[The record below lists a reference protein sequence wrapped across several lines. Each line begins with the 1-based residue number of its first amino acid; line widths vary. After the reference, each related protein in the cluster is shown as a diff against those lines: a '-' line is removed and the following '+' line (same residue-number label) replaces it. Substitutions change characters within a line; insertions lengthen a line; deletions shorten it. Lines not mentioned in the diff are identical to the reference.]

1 MKKTEY
7 KIVLVIKKYEHLTIF
22 TTQVL
27 RVLDYLG
34 IWYLNRNVSITV
46 SVCVRERGREGG
58 REGGKE
64 RETTGT
70 ETEISLGITYY
81 MNFCGFYIE
90 VRIAIKK
97 CPGQNLSIVE

>member
-34 IWYLNRNVSITV
+34 I
-46 SVCVRERGREGG
+46 
-58 REGGKE
+58 
-64 RETTGT
+64 
-70 ETEISLGITYY
+70 
-81 MNFCGFYIE
+81 
-90 VRIAIKK
+90 
-97 CPGQNLSIVE
+97 